1 MMQSLC
7 RKNNGW
13 EVIVTSHKIL
23 SFLVESSHHSGTMD
37 TGDIIAAALIKWEP
51 HLHCRSKDQNCPHLQ
66 IHKNTLF
73 HVQFFILSLFYFT
86 QHNNTVHVVFF
97 CTEAFRELV
106 TNTGYSIPMSVKSSQ
121 GFFFFLFFFFMFLFL
136 FFQFFPLKNINF
148 IRGTLKSSSVAFS
161 SQFVSVYMSRN
172 ICTPQ

>member
-1 MMQSLC
+1 M
-7 RKNNGW
+7 
-13 EVIVTSHKIL
+13 

-37 TGDIIAAALIKWEP
+37 TGDITAAALIKREP
-51 HLHCRSKDQNCPHLQ
+51 HLHCMCKYQNSTQLHM
-66 IHKNTLF
+66 HKNTLF
-73 HVQFFILSLFYFT
+73 HFQFFILSLFYFT

-121 GFFFFLFFFFMFLFL
+121 EFYVLFFFF
-136 FFQFFPLKNINF
+136 FFSQFFPLKNINF
-148 IRGTLKSSSVAFS
+148 IRGTLKSSSVALS